1 MPLPG
6 EPVPEQT
13 DLRRLTRAVA
23 TLERHEDARCRGPTL
38 RGHCHEG
45 KPTEGIRQAGTA
57 RDSLRTMSPSSHDP
71 APATSARAGDGRSTG
86 QDPRSPGVVFA
97 DRTFDAILFD
107 MDGTLINSIPAVERA
122 WRRWAGEFNIADA
135 GSFTLAHGTPA
146 KDLVAQLVPADDVA
160 RAFAR
165 IVQLELED
173 TDGIELLAGTARALD
188 QLPADRQAIVTSC
201 TRALALAR
209 IAATGLI
216 RPEVLVAADDV
227 SRGKP
232 DPEPFRRGA
241 ELLGFDPARCLVV
254 EDAPTGLIAAK
265 AAGCATL
272 AVAGTHDLDE
282 LDADAASP
290 DLSHVHF
297 VQLPDGTLTVR

>member
-1 MPLPG
+1 
-6 EPVPEQT
+6 
-13 DLRRLTRAVA
+13 
-23 TLERHEDARCRGPTL
+23 
-38 RGHCHEG
+38 
-45 KPTEGIRQAGTA
+45 
-57 RDSLRTMSPSSHDP
+57 MSPSCHDP
-71 APATSARAGDGRSTG
+71 ALVTSARTGSSPSTDQG
-86 QDPRSPGVVFA
+86 QRSPSVVFA

-107 MDGTLINSIPAVERA
+107 MDGTLINSIPAVERS
-122 WRRWAGEFNIADA
+122 WRRWAGEFNIPEA

-146 KDLVAQLVPADDVA
+146 KDLVAQLVPAEDVA

-173 TDGIELLAGTARALD
+173 TDGIELLAGTVQALE

-201 TRALALAR
+201 TRDLALAR

-227 SRGKP
+227 ARGKP

-282 LDADAASP
+282 LDADAAVP

-297 VQLPDGTLTVR
+297 AQLPDGTLTVR